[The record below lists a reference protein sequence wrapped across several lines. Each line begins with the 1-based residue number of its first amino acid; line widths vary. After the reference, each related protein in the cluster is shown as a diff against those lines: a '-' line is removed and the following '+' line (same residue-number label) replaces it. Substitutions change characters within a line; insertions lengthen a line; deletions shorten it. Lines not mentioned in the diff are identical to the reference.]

1 MTLPLHYISNTTTC
15 AAKSMHTKKQQDIY
29 LDSTKHPLL
38 IVDQVTIESV
48 GTACIIISLNSA
60 VVSGERGR
68 VGERGRNRE

>member
-1 MTLPLHYISNTTTC
+1 MC

-48 GTACIIISLNSA
+48 GTACIIISLNNA
-60 VVSGERGR
+60 VVSDERGR
-68 VGERGRNRE
+68 VGER